1 MTSTFITVIP
11 ARTDTCSTCDGLLI
25 QIDEAASEEDR
36 IKLKEKL
43 DQHKVLAQAGY
54 DTFHYD
60 QDLSRKTWAAVQD
73 KQ

>member
-1 MTSTFITVIP
+1 MF
-11 ARTDTCSTCDGLLI
+11 TCDGLLI
-25 QIDEAASEEDR
+25 QIDEAATEEDR

-43 DQHKVLAQAGY
+43 LAQAGY

-60 QDLSRKTWAAVQD
+60 RKTWAAVQD